1 MHDEHDSRPFPS
13 SQKGPRIETGV
24 GDLADMNQNKRVLD
38 SPKSGPNINPDDQ
51 GRYVRKDHRTPEEKK
66 RHLPNP

>member
-24 GDLADMNQNKRVLD
+24 DDLARTNTNKRVLD
-38 SPKSGPNINPDDQ
+38 SPKNGPNINPDDQ
-51 GRYVRKDHRTPEEKK
+51 GRYERKDYRTPERKREKLT
-66 RHLPNP
+66 LP